1 MAKLAYAPDFVH
13 ATSLVYK
20 TVHCQQFNSTVKNK
34 YAGMAKLAYAP
45 DLGSGGAIRAGST
58 PVTRTI
64 TNAAFVII
72 KKCCIILYH

>member
-1 MAKLAYAPDFVH
+1 MAELADARDFVR

-20 TVHCQQFNSTVKNK
+20 TAPCRQYNSTVKIK

-64 TNAAFVII
+64 
-72 KKCCIILYH
+72 

>member
-20 TVHCQQFNSTVKNK
+20 TAPCRQFNSAVKIK

-45 DLGSGGAIRAGST
+45 D
-58 PVTRTI
+58 
-64 TNAAFVII
+64 FVHDTS
-72 KKCCIILYH
+72 LHL